1 MPGFDRSGP
10 VGAGPLTGGGRGRC
24 NPASAGSVTPPAS
37 GYGRGL
43 ALRRGF
49 RGGNG
54 RGMGAGRGYGR
65 GYGWYPTA
73 AETIAPVEPADEMD
87 MLKAEA
93 DDMRKMLETI
103 NSRIRSIEEKFAE
116 KS

>member
-24 NPASAGSVTPPAS
+24 NPASAGSVPPPAT

-73 AETIAPVEPADEMD
+73 AEKIAPVEPADEMG

-116 KS
+116 KP